1 MATQKKTA
9 DVDYSMQEKIIALYE
24 LQKIDSKIDEIN
36 KVKGELPLEV
46 QDLEDEMTGLK
57 TRIDNINAE
66 IEELNT
72 LTKQRKREVDQA
84 KILIGNYKE
93 QQNNVRNNR
102 EFDAI
107 TKEIEYQELEIE
119 LAEKRLKEYAAGVK
133 AKKLQLEEAEA
144 VAEGRAADL
153 AAKKN
158 ELEGIEAETAPQVA
172 EYEVQADR
180 VKAKIDERLLSAYG
194 RIRSNVRNGLAVV
207 TVKRDACGGCFN
219 RIPPQRQVAIR
230 QGKKLIV
237 CFALGGKSR
246 VLFGRSCPCAPGLS
260 AFAVCVA
267 RRIFGIV
274 VLSCREPGAGSP
286 GCLPDDLVGEDFAV
300 GGVARVEGG
309 GFVLDADHRH
319 RAVARV
325 AQRTPAGRRNP
336 YDAPL
341 AYGEDL
347 PVDLELP
354 VSAEDDVKF
363 FVGLEEPDAAARC
376 ELLERHLGPGGL
388 QIAAYEYFSRDLHAR
403 CQRQRVLVQL
413 FGFSD
418 RHGCEIRA

>member
-107 TKEIEYQELEIE
+107 TKEIEYQELE
-119 LAEKRLKEYAAGVK
+119 
-133 AKKLQLEEAEA
+133 
-144 VAEGRAADL
+144 
-153 AAKKN
+153 
-158 ELEGIEAETAPQVA
+158 GIEAETAPQVA

-219 RIPPQRQVAIR
+219 RIPPQRQVEIR

-237 CFALGGKSR
+237 CEYC
-246 VLFGRSCPCAPGLS
+246 GRIL
-260 AFAVCVA
+260 VA
-267 RRIFGIV
+267 DP
-274 VLSCREPGAGSP
+274 E
-286 GCLPDDLVGEDFAV
+286 E
-300 GGVARVEGG
+300 
-309 GFVLDADHRH
+309 
-319 RAVARV
+319 
-325 AQRTPAGRRNP
+325 
-336 YDAPL
+336 
-341 AYGEDL
+341 
-347 PVDLELP
+347 
-354 VSAEDDVKF
+354 
-363 FVGLEEPDAAARC
+363 GLE
-376 ELLERHLGPGGL
+376 
-388 QIAAYEYFSRDLHAR
+388 
-403 CQRQRVLVQL
+403 
-413 FGFSD
+413 
-418 RHGCEIRA
+418 